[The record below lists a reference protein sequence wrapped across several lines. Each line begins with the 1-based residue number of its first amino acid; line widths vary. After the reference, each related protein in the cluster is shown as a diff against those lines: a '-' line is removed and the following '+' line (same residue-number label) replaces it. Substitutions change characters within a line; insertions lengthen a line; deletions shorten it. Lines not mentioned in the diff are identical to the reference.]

1 MKKSKMKVNKGYY
14 YITPA
19 ILIVAFVMLFPLLY
33 NITLSFFE
41 KTIYSKSWS
50 FVGIEQYKKLL
61 KSATFCGAL
70 KNTLIWTFFSVLFQ
84 FAIGFLCAM
93 LLSQDRVKHKTVI
106 RCLIMLPWVLPSII
120 GSLTWKWMYHSDYG
134 IINALLVN
142 LGIVDSGIPW
152 TGSKETAL
160 ISAVIVNAW
169 KMFPLVLLYIEAIL
183 QSVSKELKEAAVVDG
198 AKGLHI
204 FRVVTWPH
212 IAPTCQSVILL
223 LAIWTLNA
231 FTFIYVL
238 TGGGPGTS
246 SQVLSMFI
254 YKEAF
259 QNFDFGMAATAS
271 TILFLIVSA
280 FATIYILITSRGEE

>member
-1 MKKSKMKVNKGYY
+1 MKKSKIKVNKGYL
-14 YITPA
+14 YILPTL
-19 ILIVAFVMLFPLLY
+19 LIVAFVMLFPLLY

-50 FVGIEQYKKLL
+50 FVGLEQYQKLL
-61 KSATFCGAL
+61 KSATFRGAL
-70 KNTLIWTFFSVLFQ
+70 KNTLVWTFFSVLFQ
-84 FAIGFLCAM
+84 FAIGFICAM
-93 LLSQDRVKHKTVI
+93 LLSQDRVKHKTLI

-134 IINALLVN
+134 IINAILVN

-152 TGSKETAL
+152 TGSKQTAL
-160 ISAVIVNAW
+160 ISAIIVNAW

-198 AKGLHI
+198 AKGFHI

-223 LAIWTLNA
+223 LTIWTLNA
-231 FTFIYVL
+231 FTFIFIL

-259 QNFDFGMAATAS
+259 QNYDFGMAATAS

-280 FATIYILITSRGEE
+280 FATVYILLTSRGDE